1 MKYLPVVSSGQSSSE
16 ETKDCAVRA
25 LANAGDMA
33 YDEAH
38 EYLAYRGRPDRRG
51 ANHDTLV
58 NAYIDAGFTNITTFG
73 TTRMAKFMNR
83 CFADKISKKEKGIT
97 LKNFCEKYN
106 KGKYIAV
113 YSGHA
118 LAVVNGQVIDTFES
132 LANKRITI
140 AFSKGNPTKA

>member
-1 MKYLPVVSSGQSSSE
+1 MKYIPIVSSGKSSSE
-16 ETKDCAVRA
+16 EYKDCAVRA
-25 LANAGDMA
+25 LANASDMP

-38 EYLAYRGRPDRRG
+38 ECLAYHGRPDRRG
-51 ANHDTLV
+51 TSHDSLV

-73 TTRMAKFMNR
+73 TTRMANYFNR
-83 CFADKISKKEKGIT
+83 RFADKISKKEKGIT

-118 LAVVNGQVIDTFES
+118 LAVVDGQVIDTFQS

-140 AFSKGNPTKA
+140 AFSKGNLTKM